1 MGEEESKVEQTIS
14 PSIDLSLSNSWPV
27 RNTDFCGILLTEV
40 TASTNLEFLRK
51 RHSIVARPDSFV
63 LENRLTEYPHSAL
76 RIVDSIPI

>member
-1 MGEEESKVEQTIS
+1 MGKEESEIQQTIS
-14 PSIDLSLSNSWPV
+14 PGVDFSFPNSWPV
-27 RNTDFCGILLTEV
+27 WYTDFRGLLLAKV

-51 RHSIVARPDSFV
+51 RHPIVARSDPFV